1 MDNFSKS
8 FRYLMAK
15 LLYGYF
21 LKSFNCEMNNCNND
35 NNDNNNDNNNN
46 NDNDNDNNNNNNCL
60 SFPGNFLSVF
70 SSSS

>member
-8 FRYLMAK
+8 FRYFMAK

-21 LKSFNCEMNNCNND
+21 LKRFNCEMNNCNNNNK
-35 NNDNNNDNNNN
+35 NND
-46 NDNDNDNNNNNNCL
+46 NDNDNDNNNCL
-60 SFPGNFLSVF
+60 NFPGNFLNVF